1 MTFTNISW
9 ELVRRLVLNSQLLD
23 GQAQLPEDKE
33 GVAQTI
39 EKLGYVQIDTI
50 AVIQRA
56 HHHTLW
62 TRHATYDPEMLHEL
76 QANDRRVFEYWGH
89 AMSYV
94 PMKDYRYYLPRM
106 RNLLNT
112 RNNWAKDRLRKA
124 QHAIEPVLERIRR
137 EGPLSSKDFEPPP
150 GKKGGAWWDW
160 KPAKIALE
168 LLFWQGKLMI
178 SERRKFQ
185 KVYDLTERVLP
196 EDVDTRYPDDD
207 ELGRFFVRRGLSAY
221 GVAQE
226 KEIQVFLQPG
236 AARDSIF
243 QAAGREVIAK
253 SLRELVDAGEVSPL
267 KIKEDENSEYYAL
280 TETLE
285 KTAHNQTAPAQVF
298 LLSPFDNLIIQR
310 DRTRRLFGF
319 DYSLECYTPAPK
331 RKYGYFVLPILWGD
345 KLIGRLDPK
354 ADRKG
359 KTLFIRSLMLEAG
372 FNAFD
377 EFLPSFVAKLSGFA
391 RFNQCDKVIFENVSP
406 AGIKTAVKRSIKEAL

>member
-1 MTFTNISW
+1 MPFTDISL
-9 ELVRRLVLNSQLLD
+9 EPARRLVLNSQFLD
-23 GQAQLPEDKE
+23 GQAQLPDGKE
-33 GVAQTI
+33 GVVQAV

-50 AVIQRA
+50 AVIERA

-62 TRHATYDPEMLHEL
+62 TRHTNYDPGMLHEL
-76 QANDRRVFEYWGH
+76 QAKDRRIFEYWGH

-106 RNLLNT
+106 RNFLESKS
-112 RNNWAKDRLRKA
+112 NWAKDRLEKA
-124 QHAIEPVLERIRR
+124 QHIMEPVLERIRE

-150 GKKGGAWWDW
+150 GRKGGAWWDW
-160 KPAKIALE
+160 KPAKLALE

-196 EDVDTRYPDDD
+196 EDVDTRYPDDN
-207 ELGRFFVRRGLSAY
+207 ELGRFFVRRALSAY

-226 KEIQVFLQPG
+226 REMQIFLQPE

-243 QAAGREVIAK
+243 QAAGREVISK

-267 KIKEDENSEYYAL
+267 KIKEDGNSEYYAL

-285 KTAHNQTAPAQVF
+285 KAAHAQTAPAQVF

-310 DRTRRLFGF
+310 ERTRRLFGF

-354 ADRKG
+354 AERKG
-359 KTLFIRSLMLEAG
+359 KTLIIRNLMFEPE
-372 FNAFD
+372 FNAFE
-377 EFLPSFVAKLSGFA
+377 EFLPSFTAKLKEFA
-391 RFNQCDKVIFENVSP
+391 QFNQCEKVVFEKISP
-406 AGIKTAVKRSIKEAL
+406 AGIKTSIKRLLKE

>member
-1 MTFTNISW
+1 MSFTDISL
-9 ELVRRLVLNSQLLD
+9 ELARRLILNSQLLD
-23 GQAQLPEDKE
+23 GQVQLPEGKE

-50 AVIQRA
+50 AVIERA

-62 TRHATYDPEMLHEL
+62 TRHANYDPEMLQEL
-76 QANDRRVFEYWGH
+76 QAKDRRVFEYWGH

-106 RNLLNT
+106 RNFLESES
-112 RNNWAKDRLRKA
+112 NWAKDRLDKA
-124 QHAIEPVLERIRR
+124 QHAMEPVLERIRE
-137 EGPLSSKDFEPPP
+137 EGPLGSKDFEPPP
-150 GKKGGAWWDW
+150 GKKGGTWWDW
-160 KPAKIALE
+160 KPAKVALE

-178 SERRKFQ
+178 SERCNFQ
-185 KVYDLTERVLP
+185 KVYDLAERVLP
-196 EDVDTRYPDDD
+196 DGIDTRYPDDD
-207 ELGRFFVRRGLSAY
+207 ELGRFFVRGALSAY

-243 QAAGREVIAK
+243 QAAGREVIST
-253 SLRELVDAGEVSPL
+253 SLRELADAGEVSPL
-267 KIKEDENSEYYAL
+267 KIDEDGSREYYAS

-285 KTAHNQTAPAQVF
+285 KAAHNQTAPAQVF

-310 DRTRRLFGF
+310 DRTKRLFGF

-331 RKYGYFVLPILWGD
+331 RKYGYFVLPILWGN

-354 ADRKG
+354 AERKK
-359 KTLFIRSLMLEAG
+359 KTLVIRSLMFEPG
-372 FNAFD
+372 FNTFD
-377 EFLPSFVAKLSGFA
+377 EFLPSFAAKLKEFA
-391 RFNQCDKVIFENVSP
+391 RFNQCEKVIFEKVSP
-406 AGIKTAVKRSIKEAL
+406 ASIKTTIKKLMKE

>member
-1 MTFTNISW
+1 MPFTDISL
-9 ELVRRLVLNSQLLD
+9 ELARRLVLDSQYLD
-23 GQAQLPEDKE
+23 GNTPLPDGKE
-33 GVAQTI
+33 GIAQTI

-50 AVIQRA
+50 AVVERA

-62 TRHATYDPEMLHEL
+62 TRHANYDPEMLHEL
-76 QANDRRVFEYWGH
+76 QAKDRRVFEYWGH

-106 RNLLNT
+106 RNFLESES
-112 RNNWAKDRLRKA
+112 NWAKDRLDKA
-124 QHAIEPVLERIRR
+124 QHAMEPVLERIRK
-137 EGPLSSKDFEPPP
+137 EGPLTSKDFEPPP
-150 GKKGGAWWDW
+150 GRKGGTWWDW
-160 KPAKIALE
+160 KPAKLALE
-168 LLFWQGKLMI
+168 LLFWQGRLMI

-196 EDVDTRYPDDD
+196 ENVDTRYPDDD
-207 ELGRFFVRRGLSAY
+207 ELGRFFVHGALSAY

-243 QAAGREVIAK
+243 QAAGRVVISN

-267 KIKEDENSEYYAL
+267 KIKEDGNSEYYVL

-285 KTAHNQTAPAQVF
+285 KTAHHQTAPAQVF

-310 DRTRRLFGF
+310 DRTKRLFGF
-319 DYSLECYTPAPK
+319 DYSLECYTPASK

-354 ADRKG
+354 AERKK
-359 KTLFIRSLMLEAG
+359 KTLIIRNLIFEPD
-372 FNAFD
+372 FNTFE
-377 EFLPSFVAKLSGFA
+377 EFLPAFAAKLKKFA
-391 RFNQCDKVIFENVSP
+391 RFNQCEEVVFERVSP
-406 AGIKTAVKRSIKEAL
+406 AGIKTAIKRLIKQ